1 MVHIRKPT
9 QMGFPEIRPKMPQLH
24 GPITFSKMDVR
35 GWYMPHFDRRD
46 LLTSKKQVW
55 GGFRNLSDLY
65 GPICEILRFFR
76 KFRSGP
82 RLLKKWFFLL
92 QSPKKWSK
100 INFFSN
106 FFDFSKNMELQLHFG
121 IFTSGILP
129 IAQKHQGSEILIS
142 TFPKRCVF
150 PYSENLSNPHLQ
162 KYS

>member
-46 LLTSKKQVW
+46 LLNSKKQVW
-55 GGFRNLSDLY
+55 GGFRNLPDLY
-65 GPICEILRFFR
+65 GPICEFSRFFG

-82 RLLKKWFFLL
+82 RILKNRFFWL

-100 INFFSN
+100 ITFFSN
-106 FFDFSKNMELQLHFG
+106 FLKLPKNMILQLQNG
-121 IFTSGILP
+121 ISTSVVLP
-129 IAQKHQGSEILIS
+129 IDQKRQGSEILMN
-142 TFPKRCVF
+142 TFK
-150 PYSENLSNPHLQ
+150 E
-162 KYS
+162 